1 MTSGLEAKSE
11 VTKNERQEAPAA
23 RDVSVWK
30 RKDLLGLE
38 LLSREE
44 IVAVLDQAAGFKEIS
59 ARSIKKAPTLRG
71 KVVLTL
77 FYEPS
82 TRTRASFSLAAQR
95 LSADVLELDLDAS
108 SAKKGESLV
117 DTARNLRA
125 MGVDVF
131 VIRHQQAGAPAL
143 LARSVDASV
152 INAGDGTHEHPTQGL
167 LDIFTMREK
176 FGDLKGK
183 KVALVG
189 DITHSRV
196 ARSNIWGLKKLGAEI
211 GVIGPKTLVP
221 GALAELGVSIH
232 HHLDEVLDHFDVF
245 NILRIQLERQGAG
258 LFPGMREYSLHYGID
273 ERRLARMKPS
283 VMIMHPGPINR
294 GVEISQAVADGINS
308 VILQQVT
315 NGLAVRMAVLAL
327 VQSARELAGVREPK

>member
-1 MTSGLEAKSE
+1 MRPIEAQLEQPRTPSGRLQA
-11 VTKNERQEAPAA
+11 APPLW
-23 RDVSVWK
+23 R
-30 RKDLLGLE
+30 RKDLLSLE
-38 LLSREE
+38 ELSRDE
-44 IVAVLDQAAGFKEIS
+44 INTVLEQAAGFKEIS
-59 ARSIKKAPTLRG
+59 TRSIKKAPTLRG

-95 LSADVLELDLDAS
+95 LSADVQELDLEAS
-108 SAKKGESLV
+108 SAKKGETLV

-143 LARSVDASV
+143 LARSVDSSV
-152 INAGDGTHEHPTQGL
+152 VNAGDGTHEHPTQGL

-176 FGDLKGK
+176 LGDLAGK
-183 KVALVG
+183 KIALVG

-196 ARSNIWGLKKLGAEI
+196 ARSNIWGLRKLGAEI

-221 GALAELGVSIH
+221 GALKELGVKIH
-232 HHLDEVLDHFDVF
+232 YHLDEVLDYYDVF

-258 LFPGMREYSLHYGID
+258 LFPGMREYNLYYGID

-283 VMIMHPGPINR
+283 VLIMHPGPINR
-294 GVEISQAVADGINS
+294 GVEISHAVADGKNS
-308 VILQQVT
+308 VILEQVA

-327 VQSARELAGVREPK
+327 VQSAREGK

>member
-1 MTSGLEAKSE
+1 MKTVETHPEQARTPSGRL
-11 VTKNERQEAPAA
+11 VAA
-23 RDVSVWK
+23 SPVWR
-30 RKDLLGLE
+30 RKDLLSLE
-38 LLSREE
+38 ELSRDE
-44 IVAVLDQAAGFKEIS
+44 IFTVLEQAAGFKEIS
-59 ARSIKKAPTLRG
+59 TRSIKKAPTLRG

-95 LSADVLELDLDAS
+95 LSADVQELDLEAS
-108 SAKKGESLV
+108 SAKKGETLV

-143 LARSVDASV
+143 LARSVDACV
-152 INAGDGTHEHPTQGL
+152 VNAGDGTHEHPTQGL

-176 FGDLKGK
+176 FGDLAGK
-183 KVALVG
+183 KIALVG

-196 ARSNIWGLKKLGAEI
+196 ARSNIWGLLKLGAEV
-211 GVIGPKTLVP
+211 GVVGPKTLVP
-221 GALAELGVSIH
+221 GALKELGVKIH
-232 HHLDEVLDHFDVF
+232 YHLDEVLDHYDVF

-258 LFPGMREYSLHYGID
+258 LFPGMREYNLYYGID

-283 VMIMHPGPINR
+283 VLIMHPGPINR
-294 GVEISQAVADGINS
+294 GVEISHAVADGKNS
-308 VILQQVT
+308 VILEQVA

-327 VQSARELAGVREPK
+327 VQSAREGK

>member
-1 MTSGLEAKSE
+1 MPTQASGE
-11 VTKNERQEAPAA
+11 TPAA
-23 RDVSVWK
+23 PPIAWR

-38 LLSREE
+38 ELTREE
-44 IVAVLDQAAGFKEIS
+44 ILTVLDQASGFKEIS
-59 ARSIKKAPTLRG
+59 TRSIKKAPTLRG

-95 LSADVLELDLDAS
+95 LSADVQELDLDAS
-108 SAKKGESLV
+108 SAKKGETLV

-143 LARSVDASV
+143 LARSVDSSV

-167 LDIFTMREK
+167 LDLFTMREK
-176 FGDLKGK
+176 LGNLKGR

-196 ARSNIWGLKKLGAEI
+196 ARSNIWGLLKLGAEV
-211 GVIGPKTLVP
+211 GVVGPKTLIP
-221 GALAELGVSIH
+221 GALKELGVRIH
-232 HHLDEVLDHFDVF
+232 YHLDEVLGHYDVF
-245 NILRIQLERQGAG
+245 NILRIQLER
-258 LFPGMREYSLHYGID
+258 
-273 ERRLARMKPS
+273 
-283 VMIMHPGPINR
+283 
-294 GVEISQAVADGINS
+294 
-308 VILQQVT
+308 
-315 NGLAVRMAVLAL
+315 
-327 VQSARELAGVREPK
+327 